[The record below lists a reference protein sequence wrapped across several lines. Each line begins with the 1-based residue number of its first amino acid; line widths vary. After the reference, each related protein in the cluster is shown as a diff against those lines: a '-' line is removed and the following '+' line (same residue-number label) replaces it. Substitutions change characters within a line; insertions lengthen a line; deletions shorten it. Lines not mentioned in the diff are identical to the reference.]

1 MRAVAFRNALYMA
14 YVSGRLFDDYI
25 HDMKLIQQFAVLN
38 RQVMVDEIV
47 NGLNLT
53 IIDGFTTVHNYIDIE
68 KMILRKGAVSARKG
82 ERLLIPINMRD
93 GSLICTGKGN
103 KDWNQSAPHG
113 AGRIMSR
120 SMAFGTLTMEQFERE
135 MRGIYSTSVTPNT
148 LDESPMAYKRL
159 EDIVDNISPTVN
171 IVKRITPVYNF
182 KANEQA
188 SKYGKRKK

>member
-1 MRAVAFRNALYMA
+1 
-14 YVSGRLFDDYI
+14 
-25 HDMKLIQQFAVLN
+25 MKLIQQFAVLN

-103 KDWNQSAPHG
+103 KDWNQKRTSRRGQAYEPQHG
-113 AGRIMSR
+113 VR
-120 SMAFGTLTMEQFERE
+120 
-135 MRGIYSTSVTPNT
+135 
-148 LDESPMAYKRL
+148 
-159 EDIVDNISPTVN
+159 
-171 IVKRITPVYNF
+171 NF
-182 KANEQA
+182 D
-188 SKYGKRKK
+188 YGAV